1 MRLRKIFGHIGYCIV
16 SGGFNA
22 VSMRGG
28 TKTANPTPSDNGTT
42 TPPTE
47 ATSDKFVLGEQ
58 PLDFSFYG
66 HYDWY
71 TMPTWGEDA
80 ATKWIKENKKSM

>member
-1 MRLRKIFGHIGYCIV
+1 MLSAC
-16 SGGFNA
+16 S
-22 VSMRGG
+22 GG

-47 ATSDKFVLGEQ
+47 AASDKFVLGEQ